1 MTDIGEA
8 LAAYLDE
15 QGYGKWKNATPE
27 LNTIFR
33 DELPDLPNNCIA
45 IWINNGRLPEHYSSS
60 SGNKAIEHPIA
71 DIIVRNT
78 SKATARSTA
87 EAIRLLFRLST
98 NLGGDYVFEKAEGS
112 YPTYLGKD
120 DSNRHKFSI
129 SIQLTINR
137 EVT

>member
-1 MTDIGEA
+1 MSGDPGA
-8 LAAYLDE
+8 DLAAYLE
-15 QGYGKWKNATPE
+15 TAGYGQWKNANPA

-33 DELPDLPNNCIA
+33 DELPDLPANCIG
-45 IWINNGRLPEHYSSS
+45 IWINNGRGPEHYC
-60 SGNKAIEHPIA
+60 GGVLEHPVA
-71 DIIVRNT
+71 DLIVRHT

-87 EAIRLLFRLST
+87 EAIRRLFSLST
-98 NLGGDYVFEKAEGS
+98 NLGGDYVFEKAAGS
-112 YPTYLGKD
+112 SPTYLGKD

>member
-1 MTDIGEA
+1 MSGDPGA
-8 LAAYLDE
+8 DLAAYLE
-15 QGYGKWKNATPE
+15 TAGYGQWKDANPA

-33 DELPDLPNNCIA
+33 DELPDLPANCIG
-45 IWINNGRLPEHYSSS
+45 IWINNGRSPEHYS
-60 SGNKAIEHPIA
+60 GGVLEHPIA

-87 EAIRLLFRLST
+87 EAIRQLFSLST
-98 NLGGDYVFEKAEGS
+98 NLGGGCVFEKSAGS

-120 DSNRHKFSI
+120 DSNRYKFSI

-137 EVT
+137 EVN